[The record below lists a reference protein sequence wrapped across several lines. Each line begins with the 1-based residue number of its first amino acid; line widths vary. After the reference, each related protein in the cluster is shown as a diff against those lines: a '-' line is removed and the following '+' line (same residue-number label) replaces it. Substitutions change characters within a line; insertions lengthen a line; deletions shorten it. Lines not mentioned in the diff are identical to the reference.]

1 MDPLSDVISLLEP
14 RRYLVGGF
22 EAGGEWSIRFDP
34 YKGVKCYA
42 VTSGA
47 CWIAVE
53 GAGEP
58 VFLQQ
63 GDCFLLP
70 HGRPFQIA
78 SDLALP
84 PDDWQRHFLGVGEV
98 GYVIS
103 GVKNVRQARDT
114 SLGMTR
120 DEISCAECEAHLGH
134 VFDDGP
140 KPTYLRYCM
149 NSASLK
155 FVKHG

>member
-1 MDPLSDVISLLEP
+1 MRQRPNSLGDRPKMDPLSDVISLLQL
-14 RRYLVGGF
+14 RSYLVGGF
-22 EAGGEWSIRFDP
+22 QAGGSWSIAFAA
-34 YKGVKCYA
+34 YEAIKCYA

-58 VFLQQ
+58 VLLQQ

-84 PDDWQRHFLGVGEV
+84 PDDWQRHFLGADEGTLVRLNDGVGV
-98 GYVIS
+98 
-103 GVKNVRQARDT
+103 T
-114 SLGMTR
+114 
-120 DEISCAECEAHLGH
+120 
-134 VFDDGP
+134 
-140 KPTYLRYCM
+140 
-149 NSASLK
+149 
-155 FVKHG
+155 